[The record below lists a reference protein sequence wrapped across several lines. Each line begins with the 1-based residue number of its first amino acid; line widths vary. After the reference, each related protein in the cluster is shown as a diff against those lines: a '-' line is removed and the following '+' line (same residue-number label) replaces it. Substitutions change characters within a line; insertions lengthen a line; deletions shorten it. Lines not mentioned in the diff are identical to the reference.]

1 MVFYLKM
8 SDGIWKKDL
17 DKLEII
23 EEKIFNSQN
32 KKIILDFQKTRA
44 IDYFG
49 LKALFL
55 LKLKSK
61 KEGIEIVFSN
71 LRDYIKDI
79 LKINGLE

>member
-1 MVFYLKM
+1 MIYYLEM

-17 DKLEII
+17 EKFSLI
-23 EEKIFNSQN
+23 EEKIFNNEN
-32 KKIILDFQKTRA
+32 KKIILDFKETRA

-71 LRDYIKDI
+71 LRDYIREI